1 MLKRPASS
9 HTLRAAILKRPAME
23 RKCWSCIAGGFLK
36 WSSAAQSNLDQR
48 GCCGSCA
55 SNRTCMCGAF
65 NEDRS
70 AIWCT
75 GCHQHLAKWCRKCET
90 PGDLDSQL
98 CGRCRDR
105 GVTGKAD
112 STEKGSARLDGV
124 CWSCVDGGF
133 GAHSQKAQ
141 KAKSFKGCCCSC
153 SSHRSCPARHTFHEA
168 LAVAWCTECCMFPA
182 L

>member
-1 MLKRPASS
+1 MCLECRYDLVVKFNSYFCTFNSRVPAASLRLPYSSQLLQLITLVYFVMLKRPASS
-9 HTLRAAILKRPAME
+9 HTLRAAILKKPAME
-23 RKCWSCIAGGFLK
+23 RKCWSCMAGGFGK

-75 GCHQHLAKWCRKCET
+75 GCHQHLAKWCWKCEM

-98 CGRCRDR
+98 CGQCRDR
-105 GVTGKAD
+105 GVMGKAD
-112 STEKGSARLDGV
+112 STEKNSARLDGV
-124 CWSCVDGGF
+124 C
-133 GAHSQKAQ
+133 
-141 KAKSFKGCCCSC
+141 
-153 SSHRSCPARHTFHEA
+153 
-168 LAVAWCTECCMFPA
+168 
-182 L
+182 